1 MADALLLPSVS
12 RDVLPSETVR
22 IARLQEAAPQI
33 ESILQGEYDEI
44 AVLATLACLF
54 SHVFSHANF
63 CGFYRLIQNELVIG
77 PYQGSLGCFRIDLNR
92 GMCGRAARER
102 TMVVI
107 DDVHLEPEHIACDSR
122 SRSELVIPIIVGGK
136 LRGVMDVDSPF
147 LAAFSLR
154 EGELAYGLLDR
165 CLRDVSQYRL

>member
-1 MADALLLPSVS
+1 MAEALLLPSVS
-12 RDVLPSETVR
+12 RDVLPSETDR

-33 ESILQGEYDEI
+33 ETILQGEQDEI

-54 SHVFSHANF
+54 NHVFSHANF

-92 GMCGRAARER
+92 GICGRAAREQ

-107 DDVHLEPEHIACDSR
+107 ENVHLEPDHIACDSR
-122 SRSELVIPIIVGGK
+122 SQSELVIPLIVGGE

-147 LAAFSLR
+147 FAAFSRR
-154 EGELAYGLLDR
+154 EGELVSGLLDR
-165 CLRDVSQYRL
+165 CLRDVIQYR